1 MNALRFILNSARRSF
16 ASRGQ
21 ISNIETSEKKK
32 KIKNKYIIERNIYID
47 TNFFGEV
54 RNSKRKKKK
63 KKKERNK
70 FVIPCRRKIG
80 CLSVERV
87 SRNTRLKFINGES
100 IQGRA

>member
-32 KIKNKYIIERNIYID
+32 KIKNKYIIERNICID

-54 RNSKRKKKK
+54 RNSKKKEKKKR
-63 KKKERNK
+63 E
-70 FVIPCRRKIG
+70 
-80 CLSVERV
+80 
-87 SRNTRLKFINGES
+87 INS
-100 IQGRA
+100 